1 MKNIHKLL
9 IKITAA
15 ALISSFGVMTV
26 SAGYLSSI
34 VDIMSSAKVSTVS
47 NHDFSFVTPTG
58 VASGETIIIT
68 FPSNFSI
75 PAGLS
80 YLDVDVSDNATPI
93 TLAAAPSGA
102 TAGLANTSTTVLTFT
117 NGTGAITAGHTINIK
132 IGTNAA
138 GGTYQIT
145 NASTPGNKSIGITG
159 SFTDVGTST
168 VDIVTNDAVA
178 INALVNQSLTF
189 AISSNA
195 INFGALTT
203 SNAKFAIAD
212 PNGTT
217 TETVAHTLTMATNST
232 AGYTIT
238 VQGTT
243 LTSQQNPTN
252 TITAVGATAAASDPG
267 NSEQFGVRS
276 SVSGGTGSTIDPTFA
291 GVTTYGYDGTAATP
305 ATFAT
310 GNVATNI
317 TTYSLYYLANITS
330 VTEAG
335 NYGTALTY
343 VGTANF

>member
-9 IKITAA
+9 IKITALT
-15 ALISSFGVMTV
+15 LISSFGVMTV

-34 VDIMSSAKVSTVS
+34 VDTMSSAKVSTVS

-75 PAGLS
+75 PAALS
-80 YLDVDVSDNATPI
+80 YADVNVLDGSTPVD
-93 TLAAAPSGA
+93 LAAEPSGA
-102 TAGLANTSTTVLTFT
+102 TAGVATTSSTVLTFT
-117 NGTGAITAGHTINIK
+117 NGTGAIEAGHTIHIK
-132 IGTNAA
+132 IGTNA

-145 NASTPGNKSIGITG
+145 NASTPGNKTIGITG

-203 SNAKFAIAD
+203 SNAKFATAD
-212 PNGTT
+212 PNGNTSA
-217 TETVAHTLTMATNST
+217 TVAHTLTMATNST

-238 VQGTT
+238 VQGST
-243 LTSQQNPTN
+243 LTSQQNPSN
-252 TITAVGATAAASDPG
+252 TITAIGATPASSDPG
-267 NSEQFGVRS
+267 TSEQFGIRS
-276 SVSGGTGSTIDPTFA
+276 SVAGGSGATIDPTYI
-291 GVTTYGYDGTAATP
+291 GDSTYGYDGTAETP

-310 GNVATNI
+310 GNVATNT
-317 TTYSLYYLANITS
+317 TTYSLYYVANINS